1 MATNLTCKVEGSIVT
16 LTFDASKD
24 FGPSST
30 GKSLKVASTDGNL
43 DVPGVP
49 GLKIGLN
56 AFRPVGNGG
65 AKGW

>member
-1 MATNLTCKVEGSIVT
+1 MATNLTCELKDGKVV
-16 LTFDASKD
+16 LTFDPSKD

-49 GLKIGLN
+49 GLKVGLN
-56 AFRPVGNGG
+56 AFRPVGSGG